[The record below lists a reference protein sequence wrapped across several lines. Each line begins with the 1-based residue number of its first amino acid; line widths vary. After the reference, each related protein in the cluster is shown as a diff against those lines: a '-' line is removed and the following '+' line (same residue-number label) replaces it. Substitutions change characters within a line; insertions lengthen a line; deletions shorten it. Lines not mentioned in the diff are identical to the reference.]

1 MDKTFRTLY
10 PPEPSTS
17 LTLDF
22 ETPILLLGSCFAQD
36 VGQKL
41 ADGGFH
47 ASVNPLGIE
56 YNPLSISQ
64 ALRLDEVKAD
74 DLVPSQGAW
83 HHMLLHSHFSAP
95 VPEQAVAKITEGIKV
110 KNHLLELNPIKIV
123 TLGTAWA
130 YYDLMGDIVG
140 NCHKLPESNFNRR
153 LLSIEEIHEALEEI
167 SPNIVTV
174 SPIRHLK
181 DGFSGNMRS
190 KAMLL
195 TAAHDYCD
203 THPHAVYFPSYEIM
217 MDDLR
222 DYRFYAPD
230 MLHPSA
236 QAVDYIFEA
245 FLDTFCSPATKQQVF
260 QNIKKSH
267 QTQHRAIII

>member
-10 PPEPSTS
+10 PPHRCAS

-22 ETPILLLGSCFAQD
+22 ETPLLLLGSCFAQD

-41 ADGGFH
+41 VDGGFL

-56 YNPLSISQ
+56 YNPVSISQ
-64 ALRLDEVKAD
+64 ALSLNEVKAE
-74 DLVPSQGAW
+74 DLVRSQDAW
-83 HHMLLHSHFSAP
+83 HHMLLHSHFSAAD
-95 VPEQAVAKITEGIKV
+95 PEQAVAKIMEGIEV
-110 KNHLLELNPIKIV
+110 KNHLLEQDPIKIV

-130 YYDLMGDIVG
+130 YYDLKGSIVG

-153 LLSIEEIHEALEEI
+153 LLSIGEIYEALEEI
-167 SPNIVTV
+167 SPNIITV

-190 KAMLL
+190 KARLL

-222 DYRFYAPD
+222 DYRFYAQD
-230 MLHPSA
+230 MIHPST

-245 FLDTFCSPATKQQVF
+245 FLDTFCSLTTKQQVY
-260 QNIKKSH
+260 QNIKISH
-267 QTQHRAIII
+267 QTHHRAIII